1 MAQSPSSERFLWS
14 ALCFYHFNFITSL
27 DFPDSKS
34 FMTKLNSPE
43 AQTDCCV
50 TLLLSSIVKI
60 AHLLLCYSVFCS
72 ASPPVH
78 QVTMF
83 AIPWF
88 KNVWW
93 GICPKLF
100 ESPSTQSVSIGST
113 PSKCLLA
120 PSNNLSSLMRPIYPC
135 RNHNGFFLARST
147 PPYSTKFYLWL
158 CFLLVS
164 PDSILSNHPV
174 ISRIPAPAGSL
185 FINWDCFGHFQS

>member
-1 MAQSPSSERFLWS
+1 MRHEFLSPVCFILYLLTLYCICHVVAQSPGSERFLWS

-27 DFPDSKS
+27 DFPDLKS

-43 AQTDCCV
+43 AQTDSCV

-93 GICPKLF
+93 GICQKLF

-120 PSNNLSSLMRPIYPC
+120 PSNNLSSLMRQIYPC
-135 RNHNGFFLARST
+135 KKS
-147 PPYSTKFYLWL
+147 
-158 CFLLVS
+158 
-164 PDSILSNHPV
+164 
-174 ISRIPAPAGSL
+174 
-185 FINWDCFGHFQS
+185 